1 MDISPNNNWSD
12 LVSFAIYSNG
22 VKINENILVSGIR
35 VNHEVNTIGTALITL
50 SSSKDNENL
59 FGLEH
64 ADFAEGNSI
73 RIECGYDNSNAVV
86 FHGFVDTQELV
97 MASGDQLRLKVSCVT
112 SDKNAYDAN
121 TGASSQPVLKVTY
134 PDNVIAFNAKLNT
147 DQATIVKWG
156 TLLGEVSF
164 QGSALATPD
173 TTIEIDGFS
182 KRVNGLSYVS
192 SVEHIIEN
200 GNWITTVSVGY
211 DEQKYND
218 SVAFK
223 SVSANEVKI
232 TSDETKRVVILET
245 VAGNKIELTDDL
257 RSVKLSDQHN
267 NRIEM
272 SGDGISIESSG
283 NLTLKAAR
291 VINIAANSDVNISSV
306 TGVKLKAAQIQA
318 AADMSFVAKGGTQ
331 AELSSGLQTT
341 VKGAMVMIN

>member
-22 VKINENILVSGIR
+22 VQINNSIQVTGIH
-35 VNHEVNTIGTALITL
+35 VNHEVNTIGRALITL
-50 SSSKDNENL
+50 APSEAMENL
-59 FGLEH
+59 FELEH

-86 FHGFVDTQELV
+86 FHGFVHTQELV

-121 TGASSQPVLKVTY
+121 PATSSQPVLKVTY

-164 QGSALATPD
+164 QGSAIATPD

-232 TSDETKRVVILET
+232 TSDETKRVVTLET
-245 VAGNKIELTDDL
+245 VAGNKIELSDDL

-283 NLTLKAAR
+283 NLTFKAATG
-291 VINIAANSDVNISSV
+291 INIAANSDINISSV
-306 TGVKLKAAQIQA
+306 TGVKLKAALIQA
-318 AADMSFVAKGGTQ
+318 IADMSFVAKGGTQ

-341 VKGAMVMIN
+341 VKGAMVTIN

>member
-1 MDISPNNNWSD
+1 MDISQNNNWSS
-12 LVSFAIYSNG
+12 LVSFTIYSNG
-22 VKINENILVSGIR
+22 VKINDNIRVSGIR
-35 VNHEVNTIGTALITL
+35 VNHEVNKVGTALITL

-73 RIECGYDNSNAVV
+73 RIECGYDKSNAVV
-86 FHGFVDTQELV
+86 FQGLVDTQELV
-97 MASGDQLRLKVSCVT
+97 MASGDQLRLKVSCIT

-164 QGSALATPD
+164 RGNALATPD
-173 TTIEIDGFS
+173 TTIAIDGFS

-218 SVAFK
+218 SFAFK

-232 TSDETKRVVILET
+232 TSDETKRVVTLET
-245 VAGNKIELTDDL
+245 VAGNKIELSDDL
-257 RSVKLSDQHN
+257 RSIKLSDQHN

-283 NLTLKAAR
+283 NLTFKAATG
-291 VINIAANSDVNISSV
+291 INIAANSDVTISSV